1 MPRCHDQPSCNGRTV
16 SPCFSSNRDKQSAFS
31 GFIKARERPG
41 QENHRQEKTDDK
53 QSAFSGFIKARER
66 PGQENHRQ
74 EKTDGD
80 TRTETTPRTKKASE
94 TERTKGEEQGIKK
107 NREKTGDGGENTKGQ
122 RNFWQGNSYFLSSEQ
137 TTDSAKS
144 NAQPKGETKK
154 KRTTQRERERSRKKK
169 KNKNG
174 EGEDLEN
181 TKKRQETNVKGDRKS
196 SGQIVTIVFVFSFQ
210 LQVSSRFT
218 AFPRFC
224 FLITLALLR
233 HA

>member
-1 MPRCHDQPSCNGRTV
+1 MWVTSPTSAAYYPPRFHLQMPRCHDQPSCNGRTV

-107 NREKTGDGGENTKGQ
+107 TQRENRRWRRKHERPEKLLARE
-122 RNFWQGNSYFLSSEQ
+122 FLFLILG
-137 TTDSAKS
+137 TDHRLS
-144 NAQPKGETKK
+144 QI
-154 KRTTQRERERSRKKK
+154 KRTTKRGNKEKKDNTEREGEIKKEEEEQERRGRGSREHKKK
-169 KNKNG
+169 AG
-174 EGEDLEN
+174 D
-181 TKKRQETNVKGDRKS
+181 KRKRG
-196 SGQIVTIVFVFSFQ
+196 
-210 LQVSSRFT
+210 
-218 AFPRFC
+218 
-224 FLITLALLR
+224 
-233 HA
+233 

>member
-1 MPRCHDQPSCNGRTV
+1 MWVTSPTSAAYYPPRFHLQMPRCHDQPSCNGRTV
-16 SPCFSSNRDKQSAFS
+16 SPCFSSNR
-31 GFIKARERPG
+31 
-41 QENHRQEKTDDK
+41 DK

-154 KRTTQRERERSRKKK
+154 KRKTQRERDQEEEVEQERRERGSREHKKK
-169 KNKNG
+169 G
-174 EGEDLEN
+174 R
-181 TKKRQETNVKGDRKS
+181 RQT
-196 SGQIVTIVFVFSFQ
+196 
-210 LQVSSRFT
+210 
-218 AFPRFC
+218 
-224 FLITLALLR
+224 
-233 HA
+233 